1 MDDIN
6 ESNSVSCEY
15 DESMDDNLAGEEAV
29 DLEQAWKEWIE
40 LIVTQSK
47 PQFEIFDGDFQTSLN

>member
-40 LIVTQSK
+40 LIVT
-47 PQFEIFDGDFQTSLN
+47 